1 MGILLGP
8 NVFDLVPF
16 ASDGTCP
23 FISFDDTATAVV
35 ANASGSLSA
44 SGSTGRRL
52 GGSGGSGAGC
62 KWIHTWD
69 GKHTLDVWSFAG
81 AFGVTLMIMESG
93 MHINFEKVRVPP
105 PCLSL
110 CCARAPIQRP
120 LTRSLPVP
128 ASTGRPPRLAS
139 LYRRYHRY
147 LPTPYSGDG
156 INRGLLPWTYA
167 LSTHAHRTASRSRPT
182 TTCSHRNVP
191 GRLCDGL
198 CFSPYLCRYLDQAVR
213 RCEDVK
219 LYGGADG
226 IDWGICG

>member
-1 MGILLGP
+1 MSGVDFSFLAGVILFLFATWMTGRLFRALKLPGILGELFMGILLGP

-105 PCLSL
+105 PCLPLSA
-110 CCARAPIQRP
+110 ARA
-120 LTRSLPVP
+120 LPSSV
-128 ASTGRPPRLAS
+128 
-139 LYRRYHRY
+139 
-147 LPTPYSGDG
+147 
-156 INRGLLPWTYA
+156 
-167 LSTHAHRTASRSRPT
+167 ASRAFCPRSP
-182 TTCSHRNVP
+182 CHRSPSSAGVP
-191 GRLCDGL
+191 LSSL
-198 CFSPYLCRYLDQAVR
+198 SSVPSYPL
-213 RCEDVK
+213 
-219 LYGGADG
+219 
-226 IDWGICG
+226 